1 MSNSTHNGRWG
12 RSLDGVWHD
21 VRLALRM
28 VRRAPGFTATVA
40 LTLALG
46 IGANAAIFGVINS
59 LLLRPLPV
67 ADPHRLVTIS
77 SDDAIRRGYPSG
89 FGWTFAMW
97 EALKPHASFFVGAIA
112 WTPTRFHLA

>member
-1 MSNSTHNGRWG
+1 MSNSTHNGRRG
-12 RSLDGVWHD
+12 RPLDGVWHD

-77 SDDAIRRGYPSG
+77 SDGAIRRGQT
-89 FGWTFAMW
+89 FGVPLSFAMW
-97 EALKPHASFFVGAIA
+97 EALQPHAS
-112 WTPTRFHLA
+112 L